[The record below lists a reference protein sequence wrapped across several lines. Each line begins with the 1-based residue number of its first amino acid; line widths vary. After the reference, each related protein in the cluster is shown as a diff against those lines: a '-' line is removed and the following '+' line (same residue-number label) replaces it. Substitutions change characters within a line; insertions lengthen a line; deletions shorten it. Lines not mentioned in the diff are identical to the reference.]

1 MFHTVHNI
9 SLSTRLEPDPGL
21 IPADSLRSLETWKT
35 FFEGKDSFSMKI
47 ILYHLLNENSD
58 SAKNL
63 TPIKMMMMV
72 TMTTMTMMT
81 MMAMTIMGTHND
93 EDDDDDDIRWII
105 LKDSQS
111 SSDIQSIS
119 PMS

>member
-35 FFEGKDSFSMKI
+35 FFEGRDSFSMKM

-63 TPIKMMMMV
+63 TPIKMMMM
-72 TMTTMTMMT
+72 TTMTMI
-81 MMAMTIMGTHND
+81 MMMMTIMAVTMFVSG
-93 EDDDDDDIRWII
+93 WY
-105 LKDSQS
+105 
-111 SSDIQSIS
+111 
-119 PMS
+119 